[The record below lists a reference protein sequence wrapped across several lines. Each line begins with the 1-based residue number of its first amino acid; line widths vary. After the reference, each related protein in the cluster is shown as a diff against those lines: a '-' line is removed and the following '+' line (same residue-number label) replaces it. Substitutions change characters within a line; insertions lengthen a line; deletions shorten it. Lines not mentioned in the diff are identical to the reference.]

1 MLLFGSET
9 KLFSS
14 GVSENGRSHR
24 KLWLVFVRAV
34 GFWTCWTVGLLK
46 LR

>member
-9 KLFSS
+9 KLFSI
-14 GVSENGRSHR
+14 GVSENGRSLR
-24 KLWLVFVRAV
+24 KVWVMFVYAV
-34 GFWTCWTVGLLK
+34 EFWTSWALGLLK